1 MLLRWLIHPF
11 RKPSHCANAYITDHP
26 TTLFGEKLKDQV
38 EERLKFY
45 ETGEAPRKNTV
56 VMEEAMSELKKLQ
69 EEVTPSSEKKK
80 KKKERKEKMEE

>member
-1 MLLRWLIHPF
+1 MLLWYA
-11 RKPSHCANAYITDHP
+11 SHCPLIFLIFKNLCFSDHP

-45 ETGEAPRKNTV
+45 ETGEAPRKNAV
-56 VMEEAMSELKKLQ
+56 VMEEAISELKRLQ

-80 KKKERKEKMEE
+80 KKKKKVKMEE

>member
-1 MLLRWLIHPF
+1 MW
-11 RKPSHCANAYITDHP
+11 HCITDQP

-45 ETGEAPRKNTV
+45 ETGEAPRKNAV

-69 EEVTPSSEKKK
+69 EEVAPLSEKKK
-80 KKKERKEKMEE
+80 KKKKRKMEE